1 MTTPSRALFWL
12 PLLLIAGCLLHLYSG
27 NTLSLTELMHLID
40 RGHAHSVRDYQLL
53 QSELPRMV
61 IALLV
66 GALLGLAGSLQQQ
79 LTQNRL
85 LSPMTLGTA
94 SGAWLSLLVL
104 TIWLPDF
111 AAEHRDLA
119 ALSGAI
125 LAALLVFVLA
135 GRQGFSGIPVVLSGM
150 AINLL
155 FGAIAAALILLKD
168 QYAQPLF
175 VWSSGDLAQFS
186 WDTVLW
192 LLPRAAIGLPF
203 LLIAPRV
210 LTLLRLGDSAARARG
225 INLAPVFI
233 GFLLLSIWFS
243 AITVAAIG
251 ILGFIGLLTPNLARM
266 MGMRSARSE
275 LLLSPLL
282 GACMLVMTDSLAM
295 LATRPDGVLVPSGA
309 TAALVGIPMLIWL
322 LRRGEGGQVERGGWS
337 IVGRYSRWTSP
348 ALIVITVLAILLATL
363 LNHSSSGWSLQWPDT
378 IIWQLRWPGIIT
390 AIAGGSG
397 LAVAGVIL
405 QRLIRNPLASP
416 DILGISAGA
425 SLVIIAGAIL
435 GQSIGSWQMI
445 FNALAGSLAVLGL
458 LLLFSLSGKFSAA
471 RVAMIGIALSAL
483 MDALLQLI
491 LTQGGD
497 DAFALMSWMQGATY
511 LVTGPRSLF
520 LLAGVLLCTGAT
532 LALSR
537 GITLLGISDAVASAR
552 GLPTRQ
558 IRALLLLLVGLI
570 CALITALV
578 GPLAFIGL
586 LAPHLATLL
595 GARTIRSHLL
605 LATLIGSIVLLLAQ
619 ALSHTLIAPLTLP
632 VGALTSIIGGTY
644 FIFLLARRRF

>member
-1 MTTPSRALFWL
+1 M
-12 PLLLIAGCLLHLYSG
+12 
-27 NTLSLTELMHLID
+27 
-40 RGHAHSVRDYQLL
+40 
-53 QSELPRMV
+53 
-61 IALLV
+61 
-66 GALLGLAGSLQQQ
+66 
-79 LTQNRL
+79 
-85 LSPMTLGTA
+85 
-94 SGAWLSLLVL
+94 
-104 TIWLPDF
+104 
-111 AAEHRDLA
+111 
-119 ALSGAI
+119 
-125 LAALLVFVLA
+125 
-135 GRQGFSGIPVVLSGM
+135 
-150 AINLL
+150 
-155 FGAIAAALILLKD
+155 
-168 QYAQPLF
+168 
-175 VWSSGDLAQFS
+175 
-186 WDTVLW
+186 
-192 LLPRAAIGLPF
+192 
-203 LLIAPRV
+203 
-210 LTLLRLGDSAARARG
+210 
-225 INLAPVFI
+225 
-233 GFLLLSIWFS
+233 
-243 AITVAAIG
+243 
-251 ILGFIGLLTPNLARM
+251 
-266 MGMRSARSE
+266 
-275 LLLSPLL
+275 
-282 GACMLVMTDSLAM
+282 
-295 LATRPDGVLVPSGA
+295 
-309 TAALVGIPMLIWL
+309 
-322 LRRGEGGQVERGGWS
+322 
-337 IVGRYSRWTSP
+337 
-348 ALIVITVLAILLATL
+348 
-363 LNHSSSGWSLQWPDT
+363 
-378 IIWQLRWPGIIT
+378 
-390 AIAGGSG
+390 
-397 LAVAGVIL
+397 

-595 GARTIRSHLL
+595 GARAIRSHLL
-605 LATLIGSIVLLLAQ
+605 FATLIGSIVLLLAQ